1 LFLKLDADALVDA
14 YKASYEPRAEEAPL
28 IRTEVANQRRTPT
41 SVERKKKRV
50 RRHQRGY
57 ALAAAIAIII
67 VALLAWF
74 GTSRGNDHA
83 TIDADNISTST
94 VSTVTS
100 TVSTAGSGGTSSTD
114 TTDKGGASTSTTS
127 DDGVSATVS
136 TSTQSTTQGDTEDT
150 SGGNVKMVLKVMD
163 QNCWLVVREDSE
175 QGAEL
180 YAGLL
185 SKGGQQTFDSA
196 RRYWLNVGQP
206 EVLTVTVG
214 AKSYSL
220 AAPAGAFVV
229 TEAGVERSQ

>member
-1 LFLKLDADALVDA
+1 
-14 YKASYEPRAEEAPL
+14 
-28 IRTEVANQRRTPT
+28 VANQRRTPT

-57 ALAAAIAIII
+57 ALAAAIAIVI

-74 GTSRGNDHA
+74 GTSRGNDGA
-83 TIDADNISTST
+83 SINADNISTST
-94 VSTVTS
+94 VSTATS
-100 TVSTAGSGGTSSTD
+100 TVSTSGSGETSSTG
-114 TTDKGGASTSTTS
+114 TTDEGGASTTATS
-127 DDGVSATVS
+127 DDGASVTVS
-136 TSTQSTTQGDTEDT
+136 TSTQSTTEGDTGDT
-150 SGGNVKMVLKVMD
+150 SGGNVRMVLKVME
-163 QNCWLVVREDSE
+163 QNCWLVVCEDSE

-185 SKGGQQTFDSA
+185 SEGGQQTFDSA

-214 AKSYSL
+214 SKSYTL